1 MLSLTPAAG
10 PATSDDTARAL
21 LRRDMFVKLVQ
32 LRALDLLAE
41 DVALEPPGQH
51 STNLVL
57 HVGARGHGEYV
68 VEFFEGAL
76 FGLGH
81 PVEVAG

>member
-1 MLSLTPAAG
+1 MSTNNAPR
-10 PATSDDTARAL
+10 PL
-21 LRRDMFVKLVQ
+21 LRRNMLIKLVQ

-41 DVALEPPGQH
+41 DVALDEPGQH
-51 STNLVL
+51 STGLVL
-57 HVGARGHGEYV
+57 HVGARGHGEDV

-81 PVEVAG
+81 PVELSG